1 MRILLRTVIVGLFE
15 VVATA
20 GLSQTSPSQALKVGS
35 DLRWVNAN
43 CYGAKIDFGATDQM
57 MQGAGLTAPFD
68 PDGPFQSYLVQ
79 HDKFLD
85 EGAKAAGMQLM
96 CQSFLDRY
104 RSTGLVAPRPKFE
117 MDRMNRI
124 RASEGLPPFVPLQ

>member
-1 MRILLRTVIVGLFE
+1 
-15 VVATA
+15 
-20 GLSQTSPSQALKVGS
+20 
-35 DLRWVNAN
+35 
-43 CYGAKIDFGATDQM
+43 M
-57 MQGAGLTAPFD
+57 MQGVGLSDPFD

-104 RSTGLVAPRPKFE
+104 RSTGFVAPRPKFE

-124 RASEGLPPFVPLQ
+124 RASEGLPPFMPLQ